1 VSDVV
6 IDVHQH
12 LWPETFVEGLRR
24 RTRPPYLRGWSLVT
38 AGEPPYPVNSADHDI
53 AGRQQL
59 LEKDGVDLAV
69 LSLSSPLGI
78 EYLDPDDAHPL
89 LDSWHDGV
97 REQQGSF
104 AGWASVTIEDYD
116 LPDLRRLLLDS
127 RFVGLQL
134 PACAVGDPRSIE
146 RRADVLALC
155 EEVGKPVLIHPGPV
169 AAGSQL
175 PQWWA
180 PAVSYVSQL
189 NAAWWSWQA
198 VGRSSFPNLRI
209 CFAAG
214 AGLAPIHH
222 ERVRARGGPTRA
234 VDAGV
239 FIEVSSYGPRAID
252 ALARAVGIDVLV
264 LGSDRPYASPPQHTL
279 GRAADRALTVRNPKR
294 LIEGDLP

>member
-12 LWPETFVEGLRR
+12 LWPKQFVEELRR
-24 RTRPPYLRGWSLVT
+24 RTRLPHLRGWTLMT
-38 AGEPPYPVNSADHDI
+38 AGEPPYSVRSADHDV

-78 EYLDPDDAHPL
+78 EYLDPGDAHPL
-89 LDSWHDGV
+89 LNAWHDGV
-97 REQQGSF
+97 RDQDVSF
-104 AGWASVTIEDYD
+104 AGWASVTIDNYD
-116 LPDLRRLLLDS
+116 LDDLRQLLGS

-134 PACAVGDPRSIE
+134 PACAVGDPHSVE
-146 RRADVLALC
+146 RRADLLALC

-169 AAGSQL
+169 AAGAEV
-175 PQWWA
+175 PAWWA
-180 PAVSYVSQL
+180 PAVSYVGQL

-198 VGRSSFPNLRI
+198 VGRSLFPNLRI

-222 ERVRARGGPTRA
+222 ERVRARGGPSHPA
-234 VDAGV
+234 DAGV

-252 ALARAVGIDVLV
+252 ALARAVGIDALV
-264 LGSDRPYASPPQHTL
+264 LGSDRPYAAPPQHTL
-279 GRAADRALTVRNPKR
+279 GLAADRALTVRNPKR
-294 LIEGDLP
+294 LIEGDVP